1 MSFASLSNKS
11 KKTTLKPLPHYMIE
25 NINKAFEERKRLKE
39 ITTIEPEHFV
49 SQEAKSG
56 FQIAEDLLDNGRLYE
71 DFAEAR
77 EKEAREKEAER
88 IKEEFKKIREEYERQ
103 TEIDKRNAQI
113 AREARKKEEIA
124 REKERER
131 IKAVYKAEKEASLER
146 TTREAAKQRAARS
159 SNYHRNIAVYGINSG
174 NEGEQR
180 RQEGEIE
187 WMNHFSSK

>member
-11 KKTTLKPLPHYMIE
+11 KG
-25 NINKAFEERKRLKE
+25 
-39 ITTIEPEHFV
+39 ITIIEPEHFE

-56 FQIAEDLLDNGRLYE
+56 FQIAEDLLDKGTLYE
-71 DFAEAR
+71 NFTEER
-77 EKEAREKEAER
+77 EKEERDKEAER

-103 TEIDKRNAQI
+103 TEIDKINAQI
-113 AREARKKEEIA
+113 AREARKKKELA

-131 IKAVYKAEKEASLER
+131 IIAAYQAEKKADLER
-146 TTREAAKQRAARS
+146 TARDSTKQQAARS

-187 WMNHFSSK
+187 WMNHFSRK